1 MNTIARLKELRQNNN
16 LTQKDF
22 AEKIGISRTYYSNI
36 ENGSMPLT
44 PQILDM
50 ICFKFKINKDWLLY
64 GTSDINIPNTDDS
77 ALLTDKYNMFKDV
90 IDKLILEADSN
101 EFEYIVNA
109 FSYFASILSIHKKN
123 NSIDYLSNVSQIC
136 DLLEKYCF
144 SLSTDKIKA
153 NNYEKLYNLKLREE
167 QMKTEINQCINNI
180 TASFVK

>member
-90 IDKLILEADSN
+90 IDTEYTLIP
-101 EFEYIVNA
+101 
-109 FSYFASILSIHKKN
+109 KKP
-123 NSIDYLSNVSQIC
+123 
-136 DLLEKYCF
+136 
-144 SLSTDKIKA
+144 DKKE
-153 NNYEKLYNLKLREE
+153 NDYEKLLKKNKIKISSSTLRKLKEKYGE
-167 QMKTEINQCINNI
+167 DLLRSSIESLCKRYKETKI
-180 TASFVK
+180 TAPVR